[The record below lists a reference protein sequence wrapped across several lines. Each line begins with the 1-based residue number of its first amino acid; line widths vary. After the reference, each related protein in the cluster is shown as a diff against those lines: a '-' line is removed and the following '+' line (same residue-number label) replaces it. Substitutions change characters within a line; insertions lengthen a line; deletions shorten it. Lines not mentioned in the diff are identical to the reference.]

1 MPEGDKTEIF
11 KALLTYGTL
20 GLEMGLSVAIGI
32 GIGYFLIII
41 SKPPI
46 LSIVFPLFGI
56 AAGLKRLYEVW
67 KKAERESEDETRDT
81 KHRAVEPGDSGSR
94 FNCYHLHHA

>member
-1 MPEGDKTEIF
+1 VIKKGRHGGMPEGDKTEIF

-32 GIGYFLIII
+32 GIGYFLDRRFET
-41 SKPPI
+41 SPI
-46 LSIVFPLFGI
+46 LSIVFLMFGI

-67 KKAERESEDETRDT
+67 KKAERESEGETRDT
-81 KHRAVEPGDSGSR
+81 K
-94 FNCYHLHHA
+94 

>member
-1 MPEGDKTEIF
+1 MPESDKSEVF
-11 KALLTYGTL
+11 KALLAYGTL

-32 GIGYFLIII
+32 GIGYFLD
-41 SKPPI
+41 SRFGTSPI
-46 LSIVFPLFGI
+46 LSIIFLLFGI

-81 KHRAVEPGDSGSR
+81 K
-94 FNCYHLHHA
+94 

>member
-1 MPEGDKTEIF
+1 MIKNGRHGRMPESDKTEIF
-11 KALLTYGTL
+11 KSLLAYGTL

-32 GIGYFLIII
+32 GIGYFLDRRFET
-41 SKPPI
+41 SPI
-46 LSIVFPLFGI
+46 LSIVFLMFGI

-81 KHRAVEPGDSGSR
+81 K
-94 FNCYHLHHA
+94 